1 MTKVSTIFNQK
12 LQEIQSRVPI
22 KMVTNASSKDKIVTN
37 ASSKDK
43 IDNTESADKFS
54 NILNKEFGKVD
65 NLDNDKLMTK
75 IESAIDNASRKHG
88 VDSNLI
94 RAVIKQESN
103 FHPNVTSSAGA
114 EGVMQVM
121 PGTAKYLDI
130 TNPWDIDQNINGG
143 TLYLKEQLEQFKS
156 LPLALA
162 AYNAGPNNVTR
173 YDGIPPF
180 RETQDYVKKVT
191 DYYAQY
197 SNQNPF

>member
-1 MTKVSTIFNQK
+1 MIKVSTIFNQK

-22 KMVTNASSKDKIVTN
+22 KMVTNASSKDKI
-37 ASSKDK
+37 
-43 IDNTESADKFS
+43 DNTESADKFS
-54 NILNKEFGKVD
+54 NIFNKEFGKVD

-75 IESAIDNASRKHG
+75 IETAIDNASRRHG

-103 FHPNVTSSAGA
+103 FNPNVTSSAGA
-114 EGVMQVM
+114 EGLMQVM

-143 TLYLKEQLEQFKS
+143 TLYLKEQLERFKS

-197 SNQNPF
+197 SKQNPF

>member
-1 MTKVSTIFNQK
+1 MRQMIKVSTIFNQK

-22 KMVTNASSKDKIVTN
+22 KMVTNASSKDKI
-37 ASSKDK
+37 
-43 IDNTESADKFS
+43 DNTESADKFS
-54 NILNKEFGKVD
+54 NIFNKEFGKVD

-75 IESAIDNASRKHG
+75 IETAIDNASRRHG

-103 FHPNVTSSAGA
+103 FNPNVTSSAGA
-114 EGVMQVM
+114 EGLMQVM

-143 TLYLKEQLEQFKS
+143 TLYLKEQLERFKS

-197 SNQNPF
+197 SKQNPF